1 LKPQAASP
9 RHFFPTPAQFA
20 AGETVMGV
28 IVISVARL
36 WKTAIVKTLG
46 NGIENVGHRISLNQG
61 VQR

>member
-1 LKPQAASP
+1 
-9 RHFFPTPAQFA
+9 
-20 AGETVMGV
+20 MGV